1 MPESYAR
8 VLVATAIVVFM
19 AVLLVPAGSDAVPAF
34 ARKYRMSCTTCHAP
48 APRLKAFGEDFA
60 GNAFQLEED
69 QEPKR
74 FFLDTGDEILTLMR
88 ELPIAVRFD
97 AFVQYDYQDD
107 KDMADLK
114 VPYGVKLLSGGNVSE
129 SIGYYFYFYMS
140 ERGEVAGI
148 EDAYIH
154 FNNLLGKDLDVMV
167 GQFQVS
173 DPLFKRELRLTYEDY
188 EIYKLRVGEAPTNLA
203 YDRGFMVTLG
213 TSFGL
218 DGVFEFVN
226 GNGKDESVDGH
237 FDADDWK
244 NILLRLS
251 QSAGPVRF
259 GGFAYLCNS
268 VTEVYGETAENEH
281 YYWGVDGTADYRDV
295 LQLNVQYLERRDDNP
310 FFMLGSNPTAVDT
323 RGGFVEL
330 IWAVN
335 GEMGRTFVTALYNY
349 IESKTDTP
357 GETVLYEYNAGT
369 LSLSYLL
376 RRNLRLMAE
385 GTYNETNESFRL
397 VGGFASAF

>member
-1 MPESYAR
+1 MPER
-8 VLVATAIVVFM
+8 HVRLLVTAALAVF
-19 AVLLVPAGSDAVPAF
+19 VTLLLVPAGSDAVPAF

-97 AFVQYDYQDD
+97 AFVQYDYEDD

-114 VPYGVKLLSGGNVSE
+114 VPYGIKLLSGGNISKN
-129 SIGYYFYFYMS
+129 IGYYFYFYMS

-154 FNNLLGKDLDVMV
+154 FNNLLGKELDVMV

-173 DPLFKRELRLTYEDY
+173 DPLFKRELKLTYEDY
-188 EIYKLRVGEAPTNLA
+188 EIYKTRVGSTPTNLT
-203 YDRGFMVTLG
+203 YDRGFMVTYG
-213 TSFGL
+213 TTFGL
-218 DGVFEFVN
+218 DAVFEFVN
-226 GNGKDESVDGH
+226 GNGKGEPVNGH
-237 FDADDWK
+237 FDSDDWK
-244 NILLRLS
+244 NALVRLS
-251 QSAGPVRF
+251 QSFGPVRV
-259 GGFAYLCNS
+259 GGFGYLCNS
-268 VTEVYGETAENEH
+268 VTEVYGETVENEH
-281 YYWGVDGTADYRDV
+281 YYWGVDGTIDKGDR
-295 LQLNVQYLERRDDNP
+295 LQLNVQYLERHDDNP
-310 FFMLGSNPTAVDT
+310 AFMLGENPTAVDT

-349 IESKTDTP
+349 VESKAGSP
-357 GETVLYEYNAGT
+357 GEAVLYEYNAGT

-376 RRNLRLMAE
+376 RRNLRLVAE
-385 GTYNETNESFRL
+385 GTYNETDDALRF